1 MLFRSQ
7 ADRKLWGP
15 STILHLGLVGILLL
29 TSACGGGRS
38 RTAEKIA
45 QDRQQVEEF
54 DNSLTFNDLSL
65 EGFDKKGQL
74 WWKVKAKQA
83 RYSKD
88 KKVAVIMQPA
98 GELYQDGKAV
108 IEVSAQ
114 RGEVQEDG
122 ETILL
127 RGKITA
133 KDKRNGMLL
142 TGGELEWQ
150 PKNDLLIVR
159 NNVTGDYQ
167 KTKVSANG
175 GRFLTR
181 AKKLELEGNVVAISA
196 DPAARFQSERVVW
209 LVGEKKMMSDRP
221 LQIAGNIPGQTAQNQ
236 AASGQGEIDLDRKTA
251 RLTQGTQINLT
262 DPPMQI
268 SGNSLIWN
276 MEAKTVVSNEPVT
289 IVNPQENITLN
300 ANQGRLDI
308 ATKTAYLTGNV
319 RGVGQKNQS
328 QLGANRLT
336 YNLETQNFLAEGGVT
351 YRQADP
357 PLSLS
362 GPRATGTIQ
371 DGIVVSGGRVVT
383 EFIPDG
389 VLFR

>member
-1 MLFRSQ
+1 MLVMFN
-7 ADRKLWGP
+7 ADRSRWVG
-15 STILHLGLVGILLL
+15 STTLKLGLVGLLL
-29 TSACGGGRS
+29 FTSGCGGGRN

-65 EGFDKKGQL
+65 EGFNKQGQL
-74 WWKVKAKQA
+74 WWKVKAQQA

-88 KKVAVIMQPA
+88 KKVASITQPT

-108 IEVSAQ
+108 VEVSAQ
-114 RGEVQEDG
+114 SGEVREDG
-122 ETILL
+122 ESILL

-133 KDKRNGMLL
+133 KDKRNGMVL

-150 PKNDLLIVR
+150 PKGDLLIVR
-159 NNVTGDYQ
+159 DNVTGDYQ
-167 KTKVSANG
+167 KTKVSAKG

-181 AKKLELEGNVVAISA
+181 AKKLELEGNVVAISE

-209 LVGEKKMMSDRP
+209 LVQEKKMMSDRP
-221 LQIAGNIPGQTAQNQ
+221 LQIVGNMPGQTAQNQ
-236 AASGQGEIDLDRKTA
+236 ATSGQGEIDLNRKTA
-251 RLTQGTQINLT
+251 TLNQGTQINLT

-268 SGNSLIWN
+268 SGNSLVWN
-276 MEAKTVVSNEPVT
+276 MNAKTVVSNEPVT
-289 IVNPQENITLN
+289 IFSPQQSITLN
-300 ANQGRLDI
+300 ANQGRLDV

-328 QLGANRLT
+328 QLGANSLT
-336 YNLETQNFLAEGGVT
+336 YNLGTQNFLAEGGVT

-357 PLSLS
+357 PLSLA
-362 GPRATGTIQ
+362 GPRATGTMQ

-389 VLFR
+389 VLP